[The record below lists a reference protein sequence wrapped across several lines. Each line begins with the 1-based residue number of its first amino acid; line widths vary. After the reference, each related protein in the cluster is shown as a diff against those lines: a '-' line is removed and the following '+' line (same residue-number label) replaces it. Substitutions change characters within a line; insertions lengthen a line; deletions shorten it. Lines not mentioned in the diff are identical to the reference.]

1 MYGNGKI
8 IQRIGRIIKNTII
21 QIERKNFEISKKEE
35 NKLKNDLKEK
45 NKKKLI
51 FIKRNN
57 DKNEIINDILNNKYN
72 RII

>member
-1 MYGNGKI
+1 M
-8 IQRIGRIIKNTII
+8 
-21 QIERKNFEISKKEE
+21 KKEE

-51 FIKRNN
+51 FIKRN
-57 DKNEIINDILNNKYN
+57 DDRKEIDDIINDNLNNKYN

>member
-1 MYGNGKI
+1 M
-8 IQRIGRIIKNTII
+8 
-21 QIERKNFEISKKEE
+21 KKEE

-51 FIKRNN
+51 IIKRN
-57 DKNEIINDILNNKYN
+57 DDRKEIDDIINDILNNKYN